1 MFLLTSVFIFH
12 LNAVLVKVT
21 SKNILNGA
29 ATIGYFMCKHT
40 ACYDHSVALFLVNL
54 DLYGNRR
61 NVTHAHLTAKL
72 WKCIPQG
79 YNMSY
84 LQRSQHD
91 TQGHGILCVN

>member
-1 MFLLTSVFIFH
+1 MTSLFIFH

-21 SKNILNGA
+21 SKNLLNGA
-29 ATIGYFMCKHT
+29 VIIGYFICKHT
-40 ACYDHSVALFLVNL
+40 VCYNHSVALYLVNL
-54 DLYGNRR
+54 DLSGNGR

-79 YNMSY
+79 CNMSY
-84 LQRSQHD
+84 LQRSRHG